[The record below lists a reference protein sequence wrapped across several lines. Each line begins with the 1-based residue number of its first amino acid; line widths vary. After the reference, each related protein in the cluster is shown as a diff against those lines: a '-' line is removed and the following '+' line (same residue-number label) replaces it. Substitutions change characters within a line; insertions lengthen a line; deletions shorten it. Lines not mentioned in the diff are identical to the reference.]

1 VLGNLRDAYRFGELD
16 AAAMEKAVADGNRLV
31 QKMSSTINDFR
42 DFVQPTGE
50 KRAFSVLG
58 QVRATLSLVAGTFE
72 HAGVAVEI
80 VEGEDA
86 TLVGYANEYAHVLM
100 NLFANARQAI
110 EGAGTA
116 HGKVTVRHERRDGQ
130 SRLTVRD
137 TGGGI
142 PEAIRDR
149 IFDPYFTTKPAGTG
163 IGLYLSRQIAQRTF
177 GGRLDARNVEE
188 GAEFC
193 LLAPLPPE
201 TPAP

>member
-1 VLGNLRDAYRFGELD
+1 
-16 AAAMEKAVADGNRLV
+16 
-31 QKMSSTINDFR
+31 
-42 DFVQPTGE
+42 
-50 KRAFSVLG
+50 
-58 QVRATLSLVAGTFE
+58 
-72 HAGVAVEI
+72 
-80 VEGEDA
+80 
-86 TLVGYANEYAHVLM
+86 
-100 NLFANARQAI
+100 
-110 EGAGTA
+110 
-116 HGKVTVRHERRDGQ
+116 
-130 SRLTVRD
+130 VRD